1 MFLKKIDFLSP
12 EITLFH
18 LGNKSHTSIFSII
31 LSIILMIVI
40 IIFSMI
46 FSLDLIK
53 RKNPL
58 AYSSKT
64 WENDIGTFL
73 LDDNSYFH
81 FLTIYSQIYPYNDE
95 YNSSLINFFGIIN
108 YNRSMIQ
115 KEEINNFSHWIYD
128 ICDEN
133 ELNRKKE
140 YNNYTDYNF
149 TRLCIKYYFN
159 NETKNYSYYTDKDF
173 IWPSISHGIENP
185 NSTTYTIVMSKCFEN
200 EYLNI
205 TNCYNGNPKNQGS
218 QSFTIN
224 LTYYEPIVEL
234 SNFKTPINHRLKTLQ
249 LSLTKSFI
257 FSSNITMT
265 PIKLTSDDG
274 IILDNEKLYK
284 GQKFKQNVIGYSYER
299 NENLYGGISI
309 LLENDEEIYFRN
321 YKKLQSIIGYI
332 GGFYEFFL
340 LFFTLI
346 NSFIYYDYQIVYDF
360 NKMIENRI
368 TKYFQKQYISKID
381 ESIENNYKRSKSIQF
396 LGKNNQKTFSNKA
409 INNYVSNNNLPKIT
423 DSFQQLKAQGS
434 IYEKLSQNYQKV
446 KWVNL
451 FFHRFNCP
459 NKYNY
464 IEMMIQ
470 KRSKL
475 LSEETIFK
483 MSVSLKYLS
492 ERIQNEKNNQTSIFS
507 NLKKIQPII

>member
-1 MFLKKIDFLSP
+1 MFFKEIDFLSP

-128 ICDEN
+128 VCDEN

-140 YNNYTDYNF
+140 YKNYTDYNF

-159 NETKNYSYYTDKDF
+159 NETKNYYYYTDKEF
-173 IWPSISHGIENP
+173 IWPNVSGGIENP
-185 NSTTYTIVMSKCFEN
+185 NFTTYSIVMTKCFEN

-205 TNCYNGNPKNQGS
+205 TNCYDGNPKYQS
-218 QSFTIN
+218 VQSFSIN
-224 LTYYEPIVEL
+224 LTYYEAIVEL
-234 SNFKTPINHRLKTLQ
+234 SNYKTPIKHRLKTLQ
-249 LSLTKSFI
+249 LDLTKSFI

-265 PIKLTSDDG
+265 PVKFSSNDG
-274 IILDNEKLYK
+274 IILDNERFYQ
-284 GQKFKQNVIGYSYER
+284 GQKFKSNKIGYSYET
-299 NENLYGGISI
+299 NLNLYGAISI

-332 GGFYEFFL
+332 GGFYQFFL
-340 LFFTLI
+340 LLFKLI
-346 NSFIYYDYQIVYDF
+346 NSFIYYDFQIVDDF

-368 TKYFQKQYISKID
+368 SKYFHKQYTSKMD
-381 ESIENNYKRSKSIQF
+381 ESLSNLYKRSKSNVLDKNKYNNNKIINNFINQS
-396 LGKNNQKTFSNKA
+396 KNNNS
-409 INNYVSNNNLPKIT
+409 IY
-423 DSFQQLKAQGS
+423 QLRSQES
-434 IYEKLSQNYQKV
+434 IYEKLSKNYRKV
-446 KWVNL
+446 SWRNL
-451 FFHRFNCP
+451 IFYKCICSKSFNVGYMDIII
-459 NKYNY
+459 K
-464 IEMMIQ
+464 

-475 LSEETIFK
+475 LSEEAIFK
-483 MSVSLKYLS
+483 MNITLKLLY
-492 ERIQNEKNNQTSIFS
+492 ENHIDKKSI
-507 NLKKIQPII
+507 LIPKK

>member
-1 MFLKKIDFLSP
+1 MFFKEIDFLSP

-18 LGNKSHTSIFSII
+18 LGNKSHTSMFSII
-31 LSIILMIVI
+31 LSIILIIII

-95 YNSSLINFFGIIN
+95 YNSSLINFLGIIN

-115 KEEINNFSHWIYD
+115 KEEMNNFSHWIYD
-128 ICDEN
+128 VCDEN

-159 NETKNYSYYTDKDF
+159 NETKNYYYYTDKEF
-173 IWPSISHGIENP
+173 IWPNVSGGIENP
-185 NSTTYTIVMSKCFEN
+185 NFTTYSIVMTKCFEN
-200 EYLNI
+200 EYLNV
-205 TNCYNGNPKNQGS
+205 TNCYDGNPKRQGK
-218 QSFTIN
+218 QSFSIN
-224 LTYYEPIVEL
+224 LTYYEAIVEL
-234 SNFKTPINHRLKTLQ
+234 SNYKTPIKHRLKTLQ
-249 LSLTKSFI
+249 LDLTKSFI

-265 PIKLTSDDG
+265 PVKFSSNDG
-274 IILDNEKLYK
+274 IILDNEKFYK
-284 GQKFKQNVIGYSYER
+284 GQKFKENIIGYSYET
-299 NENLYGGISI
+299 NVNLYGAISI

-340 LFFTLI
+340 LFFKLI
-346 NSFIYYDYQIVYDF
+346 NNLIYYDFQIVDDF

-368 TKYFQKQYISKID
+368 SKYFHKQYSSKID
-381 ESIENNYKRSKSIQF
+381 ESLSNLYKRSKSNVLDKKKYNNNKIINNFINQS
-396 LGKNNQKTFSNKA
+396 KNNNS
-409 INNYVSNNNLPKIT
+409 IY
-423 DSFQQLKAQGS
+423 QLRSQES
-434 IYEKLSQNYQKV
+434 IYEKLSKNYRKV
-446 KWVNL
+446 SWKN
-451 FFHRFNCP
+451 FIFYKCICSKSFNVGYMDIII
-459 NKYNY
+459 K
-464 IEMMIQ
+464 

-475 LSEETIFK
+475 LSEESIFK
-483 MSVSLKYLS
+483 MNITLKLLC
-492 ERIQNEKNNQTSIFS
+492 ENQIDKKSI
-507 NLKKIQPII
+507 LIPKK

>member
-1 MFLKKIDFLSP
+1 MFFKEVDFLSP

-31 LSIILMIVI
+31 LSIILIIIV

-64 WENDIGTFL
+64 WENDIGIFP

-81 FLTIYSQIYPYNDE
+81 FLTIYSQIYPYSDE
-95 YNSSLINFFGIIN
+95 YNSSLINFLGIIN

-128 ICDEN
+128 VCDEN

-140 YNNYTDYNF
+140 YKNYTDYNF

-159 NETKNYSYYTDKDF
+159 NETKNYYYYTDKEF
-173 IWPSISHGIENP
+173 IWPNVSGGIENP
-185 NSTTYTIVMSKCFEN
+185 NFITYSIVMTKCFEN

-205 TNCYNGNPKNQGS
+205 TNCYNENPKHKGEQTFS
-218 QSFTIN
+218 IN
-224 LTYYEPIVEL
+224 LTYYEAIVEL
-234 SNFKTPINHRLKTLQ
+234 SNYKTPIKHRLKTLQ
-249 LSLTKSFI
+249 LDLTKSFI

-265 PIKLTSDDG
+265 PVKLSSNDG
-274 IILDNEKLYK
+274 IILDNERFYK
-284 GQKFKQNVIGYSYER
+284 GQKFKENIIGYSYET
-299 NENLYGGISI
+299 NENLYGAISI

-340 LFFTLI
+340 LFFKLI
-346 NSFIYYDYQIVYDF
+346 NSCIYYDFQIVQDF
-360 NKMIENRI
+360 NKMIENRLS
-368 TKYFQKQYISKID
+368 KHYRKQYTNKMD
-381 ESIENNYKRSKSIQF
+381 ESLTNFFKKSKSSHV
-396 LGKNNQKTFSNKA
+396 LEKNKNDSNKI
-409 INNYVSNNNLPKIT
+409 INNFINQSKN
-423 DSFQQLKAQGS
+423 DSFSQLRNQET
-434 IYEKLSQNYQKV
+434 IYEKLSKNYRKMS
-446 KWVNL
+446 WRNL
-451 FFHRFNCP
+451 IFYKCICS
-459 NKYNY
+459 KNY
-464 IEMMIQ
+464 DIDYIDTIIK

-475 LSEETIFK
+475 LSEESMFK
-483 MSVSLKYLS
+483 MNITLKLLS
-492 ERIQNEKNNQTSIFS
+492 ENQFEKKCSLFR
-507 NLKKIQPII
+507 KK

>member
-1 MFLKKIDFLSP
+1 MFFKEIDFLSP

-18 LGNKSHTSIFSII
+18 LGNKSHTSMFSII
-31 LSIILMIVI
+31 LSIILMIII

-95 YNSSLINFFGIIN
+95 YNSSLINFLGIIN

-115 KEEINNFSHWIYD
+115 KEEMNNFSHWIYD
-128 ICDEN
+128 VCDEN

-159 NETKNYSYYTDKDF
+159 NETKNYYYYTDKEF
-173 IWPSISHGIENP
+173 IWPNVSGGIENP
-185 NSTTYTIVMSKCFEN
+185 NFTTYSIVMTKCFEN

-205 TNCYNGNPKNQGS
+205 TNCYDGNPKY
-218 QSFTIN
+218 QSVQTFSIN
-224 LTYYEPIVEL
+224 LTYYEAIVEL
-234 SNFKTPINHRLKTLQ
+234 SNYKTPIKHRLKTLQ
-249 LSLTKSFI
+249 LDLTKSFI

-265 PIKLTSDDG
+265 PVKLSSNDG
-274 IILDNEKLYK
+274 IILDNEKFYK
-284 GQKFKQNVIGYSYER
+284 GQKFKENIIGYSYER
-299 NENLYGGISI
+299 NENLYGAISI

-340 LFFTLI
+340 LFFKLI
-346 NSFIYYDYQIVYDF
+346 NSLIYYDFQIVQDF

-368 TKYFQKQYISKID
+368 SKYYQKQYTSKMD
-381 ESIENNYKRSKSIQF
+381 ESLTNFFKKSKSSRALEKNKNDSNKIINNFINQS
-396 LGKNNQKTFSNKA
+396 KNNNS
-409 INNYVSNNNLPKIT
+409 IY
-423 DSFQQLKAQGS
+423 QLRSQES
-434 IYEKLSQNYQKV
+434 IYEKLSKNYRKV
-446 KWVNL
+446 SWRNL
-451 FFHRFNCP
+451 IFYKCICS
-459 NKYNY
+459 KSYDVDY
-464 IEMMIQ
+464 IDTISK
-470 KRSKL
+470 KRIKL
-475 LSEETIFK
+475 LSEESIFK
-483 MSVSLKYLS
+483 MNVTLKLLY
-492 ERIQNEKNNQTSIFS
+492 ENQIDKKSI
-507 NLKKIQPII
+507 LIPKK

>member
-18 LGNKSHTSIFSII
+18 LGNKNHTSIFSII
-31 LSIILMIVI
+31 LSIILMII
-40 IIFSMI
+40 IVIFSMI

-53 RKNPL
+53 RKDL
-58 AYSSKT
+58 VAYSSKT

-81 FLTIYSQIYPYNDE
+81 FLTIYSQIYPYSDE
-95 YNSSLINFFGIIN
+95 YNSSLINFLGIIN

-128 ICDEN
+128 VCDEN

-159 NETKNYSYYTDKDF
+159 NETKNYYYYTDKEF
-173 IWPSISHGIENP
+173 IWPSVSGGIENP
-185 NSTTYTIVMSKCFEN
+185 NFTTYSIVMTKCFEN

-205 TNCYNGNPKNQGS
+205 TNCYDGNPKNQS
-218 QSFTIN
+218 VQSFTIN
-224 LTYYEPIVEL
+224 LTYYEAIVEL
-234 SNFKTPINHRLKTLQ
+234 SNYKTPIKHRLKTLQ
-249 LSLTKSFI
+249 LDLTKSFI

-265 PIKLTSDDG
+265 PVKFSSNDG
-274 IILDNEKLYK
+274 IILDNERFYQ
-284 GQKFKQNVIGYSYER
+284 GQKFKSNKMGYSYER
-299 NENLYGGISI
+299 NENLYGAISI

-332 GGFYEFFL
+332 GGFYQFFL
-340 LFFTLI
+340 LFFKLI
-346 NSFIYYDYQIVYDF
+346 NSLIYYDFQIVQDF

-368 TKYFQKQYISKID
+368 SKHYRKQYTNKID
-381 ESIENNYKRSKSIQF
+381 ESLTNFFKKSKSSHV
-396 LGKNNQKTFSNKA
+396 LEKNKNDSNKI
-409 INNYVSNNNLPKIT
+409 INNFINESKN
-423 DSFQQLKAQGS
+423 DSFSPLRNQET
-434 IYEKLSQNYQKV
+434 IYEKLSKNYRKV
-446 KWVNL
+446 SWRNL
-451 FFHRFNCP
+451 IFYKCICS
-459 NKYNY
+459 KNY
-464 IEMMIQ
+464 DVGYIDTIIK

-475 LSEETIFK
+475 LSEESIFK
-483 MSVSLKYLS
+483 MNVTLKLLCENQIDKKYSLFRRK
-492 ERIQNEKNNQTSIFS
+492 
-507 NLKKIQPII
+507 

>member
-1 MFLKKIDFLSP
+1 MFFKEIDFLSP

-81 FLTIYSQIYPYNDE
+81 FLTIYSQIYPYSDE
-95 YNSSLINFFGIIN
+95 YNSSLINFLGIIN

-128 ICDEN
+128 VCDEN

-140 YNNYTDYNF
+140 YKNYTDYNF

-159 NETKNYSYYTDKDF
+159 NETKNYYYYTDKEF
-173 IWPSISHGIENP
+173 IWPNVSGGIENP
-185 NSTTYTIVMSKCFEN
+185 NFTTYSIVMTKCFEN

-205 TNCYNGNPKNQGS
+205 TNCYDGNPKNQS
-218 QSFTIN
+218 VQSFTIN
-224 LTYYEPIVEL
+224 LTYYEAIVEL
-234 SNFKTPINHRLKTLQ
+234 SNYKTPIKHRLKTLQ
-249 LSLTKSFI
+249 LDLTKSFI

-265 PIKLTSDDG
+265 PVKFSSNDG
-274 IILDNEKLYK
+274 IILDNERFYQ
-284 GQKFKQNVIGYSYER
+284 GQKFKSNKIGYSYET
-299 NENLYGGISI
+299 NLNLYGAISI

-332 GGFYEFFL
+332 GGFYQFFL
-340 LFFTLI
+340 LLFKLI
-346 NSFIYYDYQIVYDF
+346 NSFIYYDFQIVDDF

-368 TKYFQKQYISKID
+368 SKYFHKQYTSKMD
-381 ESIENNYKRSKSIQF
+381 ESLSNLYKRSKSNVLDKNKYNNNKIINNFINQS
-396 LGKNNQKTFSNKA
+396 KNNNS
-409 INNYVSNNNLPKIT
+409 IY
-423 DSFQQLKAQGS
+423 QLRSQES
-434 IYEKLSQNYQKV
+434 IYEKLSKNYRKV
-446 KWVNL
+446 SWRNL
-451 FFHRFNCP
+451 IFYKCICSKSFNVGYMDIII
-459 NKYNY
+459 K
-464 IEMMIQ
+464 

-475 LSEETIFK
+475 LSEESIFK
-483 MSVSLKYLS
+483 MNITLKLLY
-492 ERIQNEKNNQTSIFS
+492 ENHIDKKSI
-507 NLKKIQPII
+507 LIPKK

>member
-1 MFLKKIDFLSP
+1 VLFKEIDFLSP

-18 LGNKSHTSIFSII
+18 LGKKNYFSIFSII
-31 LSIILMIVI
+31 LSIILII
-40 IIFSMI
+40 ILIIFSMI

-53 RKNPL
+53 RKDL
-58 AYSSKT
+58 VAYSSKT

-81 FLTIYSQIYPYNDE
+81 FLTIYSQIYPYSDE
-95 YNSSLINFFGIIN
+95 YNSSLINFLGIIN

-159 NETKNYSYYTDKDF
+159 NETKNYYYYTDKEF
-173 IWPSISHGIENP
+173 IWPNVSGGIENP
-185 NSTTYTIVMSKCFEN
+185 NFTTYSIVMTKCFEN

-205 TNCYNGNPKNQGS
+205 TNCYDGNPKNQS
-218 QSFTIN
+218 VQSFTIN
-224 LTYYEPIVEL
+224 LTYYEAIVEL
-234 SNFKTPINHRLKTLQ
+234 SNYKTPIKHRLKTLQ

-265 PIKLTSDDG
+265 PVKFSSNDG
-274 IILDNEKLYK
+274 IILDNERFYQ
-284 GQKFKQNVIGYSYER
+284 GQKFKSNKIGYSYET
-299 NENLYGGISI
+299 NLNLYGAISI

-332 GGFYEFFL
+332 GGFYQFFL
-340 LFFTLI
+340 LLFKLI
-346 NSFIYYDYQIVYDF
+346 NSFIYYDFQIVDDF

-368 TKYFQKQYISKID
+368 SKYFHKQYTSKMD
-381 ESIENNYKRSKSIQF
+381 ESLSNLYKRSKSNVLDKNKYNNNKIINNFINQS
-396 LGKNNQKTFSNKA
+396 KNNNS
-409 INNYVSNNNLPKIT
+409 IY
-423 DSFQQLKAQGS
+423 QLRSQES
-434 IYEKLSQNYQKV
+434 IYEKLSKNYRKV
-446 KWVNL
+446 SWRNL
-451 FFHRFNCP
+451 IFYKCICSKSFNVGYMDIII
-459 NKYNY
+459 K
-464 IEMMIQ
+464 

-475 LSEETIFK
+475 LSEEAIFK
-483 MSVSLKYLS
+483 MNITLKLLY
-492 ERIQNEKNNQTSIFS
+492 ENHIDKKSI
-507 NLKKIQPII
+507 LIPKK

>member
-1 MFLKKIDFLSP
+1 MFFKKIDFLSP

-18 LGNKSHTSIFSII
+18 LRNKNHTSIFSII
-31 LSIILMIVI
+31 LSIILIIII

-81 FLTIYSQIYPYNDE
+81 FLTIYSQIYPYSDE
-95 YNSSLINFFGIIN
+95 YNSSLINFFGIMN

-128 ICDEN
+128 VCDEN

-140 YNNYTDYNF
+140 YKNYTDYNF

-159 NETKNYSYYTDKDF
+159 NETKNYYYYTDKEF
-173 IWPSISHGIENP
+173 IWPNVSGGIENP
-185 NSTTYTIVMSKCFEN
+185 NFTTYSIVMTKCFEN

-205 TNCYNGNPKNQGS
+205 TNCYDGNPKY
-218 QSFTIN
+218 QSVQTFSIN
-224 LTYYEPIVEL
+224 LTYYEAMVEL
-234 SNFKTPINHRLKTLQ
+234 SNYKTPIKHRLKTLQ
-249 LSLTKSFI
+249 LDLTKSFI

-265 PIKLTSDDG
+265 PVKLSSNDG
-274 IILDNEKLYK
+274 IILDNERFYK
-284 GQKFKQNVIGYSYER
+284 GQKFKSNKIGYSYET
-299 NENLYGGISI
+299 NENLYGAISI

-340 LFFTLI
+340 LLFKLI
-346 NSFIYYDYQIVYDF
+346 NGFIYYDFQIVDDF

-368 TKYFQKQYISKID
+368 SKYFHKQYTSKID
-381 ESIENNYKRSKSIQF
+381 ESLSNLYKRSKSNVLDKNKYNNNKIINNFINQS
-396 LGKNNQKTFSNKA
+396 KNNNS
-409 INNYVSNNNLPKIT
+409 IY
-423 DSFQQLKAQGS
+423 QLRSQES
-434 IYEKLSQNYQKV
+434 IYEKLSKNYRKV
-446 KWVNL
+446 SWRNL
-451 FFHRFNCP
+451 IFYKCICSKSFNVGYMDIII
-459 NKYNY
+459 K
-464 IEMMIQ
+464 

-475 LSEETIFK
+475 LSEESIFK
-483 MSVSLKYLS
+483 MNVTLKLLY
-492 ERIQNEKNNQTSIFS
+492 ENHIDKKSI
-507 NLKKIQPII
+507 LIPKK

>member
-18 LGNKSHTSIFSII
+18 LGNKNHTSIFSII
-31 LSIILMIVI
+31 LSIILMII
-40 IIFSMI
+40 IVIFSMI

-53 RKNPL
+53 RKDL
-58 AYSSKT
+58 VAYSSKT

-81 FLTIYSQIYPYNDE
+81 FLTIYSQIYPYSDE
-95 YNSSLINFFGIIN
+95 YNSSLINFLGIIN

-159 NETKNYSYYTDKDF
+159 NETKNYYYYTDKEF
-173 IWPSISHGIENP
+173 IWPNVSGGIENP
-185 NSTTYTIVMSKCFEN
+185 NFTTYSIVMTKCFEN

-205 TNCYNGNPKNQGS
+205 TNCYDGNPKRQGE
-218 QSFTIN
+218 QSFSIN
-224 LTYYEPIVEL
+224 LTYYEAIVEL
-234 SNFKTPINHRLKTLQ
+234 SNYKTPIKHRLKTLQ
-249 LSLTKSFI
+249 LDLTKSFI

-265 PIKLTSDDG
+265 PVKLSSNDG
-274 IILDNEKLYK
+274 IILDNEKFYK
-284 GQKFKQNVIGYSYER
+284 GQKFKENIIGYSYET
-299 NENLYGGISI
+299 NVNLYGAISI

-332 GGFYEFFL
+332 GGFYQFFL
-340 LFFTLI
+340 LFFKLI
-346 NSFIYYDYQIVYDF
+346 NSLIYYDFQIVQDF

-368 TKYFQKQYISKID
+368 SKHYRKQYTNKID
-381 ESIENNYKRSKSIQF
+381 ESLTNFFKKSKSSHV
-396 LGKNNQKTFSNKA
+396 LEKNKNDSNKI
-409 INNYVSNNNLPKIT
+409 INNFINESKN
-423 DSFQQLKAQGS
+423 DSFSPLRNQET
-434 IYEKLSQNYQKV
+434 IYEKLSKNYRKV
-446 KWVNL
+446 SWRNL
-451 FFHRFNCP
+451 IFYKCICS
-459 NKYNY
+459 KSYDVDY
-464 IEMMIQ
+464 IDTISK
-470 KRSKL
+470 KRIKL
-475 LSEETIFK
+475 LSEESIFK
-483 MSVSLKYLS
+483 MNVTLKLLCENQIDKKYSLFRRK
-492 ERIQNEKNNQTSIFS
+492 
-507 NLKKIQPII
+507 

>member
-18 LGNKSHTSIFSII
+18 LGNKNHTSIFSII

-81 FLTIYSQIYPYNDE
+81 FLTIYSQIYPYSDE
-95 YNSSLINFFGIIN
+95 YNSSLINFLGIIN

-159 NETKNYSYYTDKDF
+159 NETKNYYYYTDKEF
-173 IWPSISHGIENP
+173 IWPNVSGGIENP
-185 NSTTYTIVMSKCFEN
+185 NFTTYSIVMTKCFEN

-205 TNCYNGNPKNQGS
+205 TNCYDGNPKY
-218 QSFTIN
+218 QSVQTFSIN
-224 LTYYEPIVEL
+224 LTYYEAIVEL
-234 SNFKTPINHRLKTLQ
+234 SNYKTPIKHRLKTLQ
-249 LSLTKSFI
+249 LDLTKSFI

-265 PIKLTSDDG
+265 PVKFSSNDG
-274 IILDNEKLYK
+274 IILDNERFYQ
-284 GQKFKQNVIGYSYER
+284 GQKYKSNKLGYSYET
-299 NENLYGGISI
+299 NLNLYGAISI

-332 GGFYEFFL
+332 GGFYQFFL
-340 LFFTLI
+340 LFFKLI
-346 NSFIYYDYQIVYDF
+346 NSLIYYDFQIVQDF

-368 TKYFQKQYISKID
+368 YNQKQYTNKID
-381 ESIENNYKRSKSIQF
+381 ESLSNFFKKSKSSRV
-396 LGKNNQKTFSNKA
+396 LEKNKNDSNKI
-409 INNYVSNNNLPKIT
+409 INNFINESKN
-423 DSFQQLKAQGS
+423 DSFSPLRNQET
-434 IYEKLSQNYQKV
+434 IYEKLSKNYRKV
-446 KWVNL
+446 SWRNL
-451 FFHRFNCP
+451 IFYKCICSKSFNVGYMDIII
-459 NKYNY
+459 K
-464 IEMMIQ
+464 

-475 LSEETIFK
+475 LSEEAIFK
-483 MSVSLKYLS
+483 MNITLKLLY
-492 ERIQNEKNNQTSIFS
+492 ENHIDKKSI
-507 NLKKIQPII
+507 LIPKK